1 MKRIVFYGDS
11 LTYGFDPRGAFG
23 GRFPESIRWT
33 EVLKARLLAEWEIDV
48 RAENGREIP
57 ETPSEIANAV
67 ALLASAKPYDVLAVM
82 LGTNDYLNMYQP
94 NVVEVTG
101 RMKHFLEAVA
111 ARDEGAQY
119 PVHYLL
125 IVPPMIY
132 TAQDEFYAKYDTT
145 SGIFSKAYKALAEHL
160 DIHIADSTLWNL
172 PPAFDGI
179 HMTEDGNRIF
189 ADRME
194 ETLTNLS
201 LIIDMERAV

>member
-1 MKRIVFYGDS
+1 MKKIVFYGDS

-33 EVLKARLLAEWEIDV
+33 DVLKTRMLREWEIDV
-48 RAENGREIP
+48 RAENGKEIP
-57 ETPSEIANAV
+57 ETPSEIASAV
-67 ALLASAKPYDVLAVM
+67 SMLATAKPYDVLAVM

-101 RMKHFLEAVA
+101 RMKLFLEAVFVQ
-111 ARDEGAQY
+111 DENAQL

-125 IVPPMIY
+125 IAPPMIY

-145 SGIFSKAYKALAEHL
+145 SGIFGKAYKALAEHL
-160 DIHIADSTLWNL
+160 GIHFADSTLWKL

-179 HMTEDGNRIF
+179 HMTEEGNRIF

-194 ETLTNLS
+194 EALTNLS
-201 LIIDMERAV
+201 IIIDMERSA